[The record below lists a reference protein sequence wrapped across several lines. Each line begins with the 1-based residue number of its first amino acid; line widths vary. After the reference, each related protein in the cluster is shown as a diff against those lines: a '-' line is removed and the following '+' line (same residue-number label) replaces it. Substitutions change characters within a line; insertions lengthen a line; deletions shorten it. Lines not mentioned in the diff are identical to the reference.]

1 MGFSPS
7 QDFDEPLAEINIVPL
22 VDIMLVLLIIFMVAA
37 PMLQQGVEVDL
48 PKTTT
53 APLRGSNEQVVLSID
68 KSGLVYLG
76 ADNKVELDALA
87 EKVNAI
93 MSTRAE
99 ADRKIYIKADQGLEY
114 GVIMDVMGRLH
125 AGGIT
130 QIGLV
135 SGQPDKSDKK
145 SEHK

>member
-68 KSGLVYLG
+68 KSGVVYLG
-76 ADNKVELDALA
+76 ADNKVELEVLA
-87 EKVNAI
+87 DKVNAI
-93 MSTRAE
+93 MQTRAE
-99 ADRKIYIKADQGLEY
+99 ADRKIYIKADQGLQY
-114 GVIMDVMGRLH
+114 GVIMDVMGHLH

-135 SGQPDKSDKK
+135 SGPPEKIEKK
-145 SEHK
+145 PNSK